1 MAAAG
6 VIADVLVVLH
16 FAFIVFVVLGGLL
29 VWRWRRVAWL
39 HVPAALWGAAIEFV
53 SGVCPLTPLENQWRV
68 QAGESGYP
76 HSFIEQYL
84 APLIYPA
91 GLTPSG
97 ADLPWRRCIIDKYGN
112 LRVPAISSAVSRT
125 SGDFGLLRL
134 NREIVVVFEGFTV

>member
-1 MAAAG
+1 MVAAG
-6 VIADVLVVLH
+6 VFADVLVVLH

-29 VWRWRRVAWL
+29 VWRWRWVAWL

-53 SGVCPLTPLENQWRV
+53 SGVCPLTPLESQWRV

-91 GLTPSG
+91 GLTPQVQIYLG
-97 ADLPWRRCIIDKYGN
+97 AGVLLINMVIYG
-112 LRVPAISSAVSRT
+112 
-125 SGDFGLLRL
+125 FLLYRA
-134 NREIVVVFEGFTV
+134 R